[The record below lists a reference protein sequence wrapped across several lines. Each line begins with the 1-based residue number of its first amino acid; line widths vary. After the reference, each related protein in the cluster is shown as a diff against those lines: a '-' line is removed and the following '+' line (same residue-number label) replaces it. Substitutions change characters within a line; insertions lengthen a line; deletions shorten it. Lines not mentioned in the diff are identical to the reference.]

1 MAFVWQIS
9 VLVLSSK
16 TIIKGVILKGAHPP
30 ENKRTSVLE
39 NLIRLIKSYAR
50 APLKAAKIKIELD
63 KNEFQVFTN
72 KQGIFKLEL
81 DYTLEKEPEIDIFFE
96 DKGLSINQEYPVF
109 FKNLN
114 GKIDIISDIDDTILV
129 SHTANIIKRIG
140 VLSFVNPLKRKTVQ
154 FTQQLL
160 DVSNAHPC
168 NVFYVSK
175 SESNLFCVLYSFI
188 NNNQLPKGILLLTPY
203 LNFKQL
209 LKGKKG
215 KDFKLNNIQYLIE
228 NSDDKKFILFGDDTQ
243 RDMEVYA
250 IIVKTYPK
258 RIARIYIRQ
267 TKRIVNKRKR
277 MLWKNLKEIFPS
289 TVYFN
294 ESTDIDLE
302 MKQIENLILTKNDL
316 K

>member
-16 TIIKGVILKGAHPP
+16 TIIKGVVLKGAHPP

-39 NLIRLIKSYAR
+39 NLIKLIKSYAR
-50 APLKAAKIKIELD
+50 VPLKTAKIKIKLD
-63 KNEFQVFTN
+63 KNEFQVLTN

-81 DYTLEKEPEIDIFFE
+81 DYTFEKEPEIDISFQN
-96 DKGLSINQEYPVF
+96 KKLNIVQEYPVF
-109 FKNLN
+109 FNNLTN
-114 GKIDIISDIDDTILV
+114 KIDVISDIDDTILV
-129 SHTANIIKRIG
+129 SHTNNIIKRIG
-140 VLSFVNPLKRKTVQ
+140 VLSFVTPLKRKTVE
-154 FTQQLL
+154 FTRQLL
-160 DVSNAHPC
+160 NFSQEYPC

-175 SESNLFCVLYSFI
+175 SESNLFHVLYSFI
-188 NNNQLPKGILLLTPY
+188 NNNQLPKAILLLSPY

-215 KDFKLNNIQYLIE
+215 KDFKLNNIQYIIE
-228 NSDDKKFILFGDDTQ
+228 NSNDKKFILFGDDTQ
-243 RDMEVYA
+243 RDMEIYA
-250 IIVKTYPK
+250 IIAKSYPK
-258 RIARIYIRQ
+258 RIARIYIRK
-267 TKRIVNKRKR
+267 TKKNANNRKR
-277 MLWKNLKEIFPS
+277 MLLKNLKEIFPA
-289 TVYFN
+289 TIYFN